1 MAARSS
7 EIAAAEIR
15 YRQEQM
21 RPLLPTVAVGFSGGT
36 FGGGSQLVTPTFG
49 NFAGRSDFD
58 AVAFWTLQNLGSGN
72 AALRGRTRAVV
83 NESTSRR
90 ARSINRI
97 RDEVASAYADVRA
110 QLAAINVSQR
120 RLATAEPGFLNELRR
135 TRAKQGLPIEV
146 LNMVHLLVDARE
158 SLVRSV
164 IEYDKAQFRLYVALG
179 QPPDAAIPLRPRQ
192 AVPGTGTCI
201 PLPDTRAVSPMRN

>member
-1 MAARSS
+1 M
-7 EIAAAEIR
+7 
-15 YRQEQM
+15 
-21 RPLLPTVAVGFSGGT
+21 PWH
-36 FGGGSQLVTPTFG
+36 FG
-49 NFAGRSDFD
+49 RCR
-58 AVAFWTLQNLGSGN
+58 TLGAGN

-90 ARSINRI
+90 ARTVNQI

-110 QLAAINVSQR
+110 QLQAINVSQR
-120 RLATAEPGFLNELRR
+120 RLATAEPGFVNELRR
-135 TRAKQGLPIEV
+135 ARAKQGLPIEV

-179 QPPDAAIPLRPRQ
+179 QPPDYRDSGQRPQGRAGDGQLSPNAKHLRGLAEQKQTTRIPFGAQ
-192 AVPGTGTCI
+192 ANEFERF
-201 PLPDTRAVSPMRN
+201 TRIDHCSGRLL